1 MWNLKYDTNEHVYE
15 TDSQMRKQT
24 CGSQV
29 EQGGEGQTRLG
40 VGRCKLLHLE
50 CINNK
55 GLLYTTRNYIQS
67 PEINYNGKEYF
78 KKGKYVCVKL
88 SHFAVQ
94 QTLTHTVK
102 EYCKVKK

>member
-15 TDSQMRKQT
+15 IETDSQTREQT

-29 EQGGEGQTRLG
+29 EQGRRGIDLEFG

-55 GLLYTTRNYIQS
+55 VLLYTPKNYIQS
-67 PEINYNGKEYF
+67 PEINYNGKEHL
-78 KKGKYVCVKL
+78 KKRKYICVKL
-88 SHFAVQ
+88 SHLAIQ
-94 QTLTHTVK
+94 
-102 EYCKVKK
+102 